1 MKEFDLVIF
10 DMAGT
15 TILDAGQVPDAFRT
29 VLHAHGIEVTDEALR
44 SVRGASK
51 REAIHRFV
59 ERHFPGEPA
68 EMDQR
73 AARIFAAFRE
83 HLANSYAQGGVQ
95 PIPGSAQTFS
105 WLHGRGIKVALNTGF
120 DRTITDLLLQ
130 AIGWDHHTVDAVI
143 CGDDVPQGRPAPFL
157 IFRAMETTEVFSVH
171 RVMNVGDTVL
181 DLQAGWNAGVAQNIG
196 VLSGAHSLDQ
206 LQKAPHT
213 RLISS
218 VAEIP
223 ALWIEGPS

>member
-1 MKEFDLVIF
+1 MKEIDLVIF

-15 TILDAGQVPDAFRT
+15 TVLDAGQVPDAFRT
-29 VLHAHGIEVTDEALR
+29 VLQAHGIEVTDEALR

-59 ERHFPGEPA
+59 ERHFPGDPTETDRQT
-68 EMDQR
+68 ED
-73 AARIFAAFRE
+73 IFSAFRD
-83 HLANSYAQGGVQ
+83 HLSKSYTQGGVK
-95 PIPGSAQTFS
+95 PIPGAEQTFE
-105 WLHGRGIKVALNTGF
+105 WLRGRGIKVALNTGF

-130 AIGWDHHTVDAVI
+130 ALGWDHHNVNAVI

-157 IFRAMETTEVFSVH
+157 IFRAMEATGTTSVH

-181 DLQAGWNAGVAQNIG
+181 DLEAGRNAGVGKNIG
-196 VLSGAHSLDQ
+196 VLSGAHSFEQ
-206 LQKAPHT
+206 LEKAPHT
-213 RLISS
+213 RLIPS

-223 ALWIEGPS
+223 TLW

>member
-1 MKEFDLVIF
+1 MKEIDLVTL

-15 TILDAGQVPDAFRT
+15 TILDAGQVPDAFRA
-29 VLHAHGIEVTDEALR
+29 VLQAHGIEVTDEALR

-51 REAIHRFV
+51 REAIRCFV
-59 ERHFPGEPA
+59 ERHLPGDPTEIDRQT
-68 EMDQR
+68 EG
-73 AARIFAAFRE
+73 IFSAFRE
-83 HLANSYAQGGVQ
+83 HLAKSYARGGVK
-95 PIPGSAQTFS
+95 PIPGAEQTFE
-105 WLHGRGIKVALNTGF
+105 WLHGRQIKVALNTGF
-120 DRTITDLLLQ
+120 DRMITDLLLR
-130 AIGWDHHTVDAVI
+130 AIGWGPESVNAVI

-157 IFRAMETTEVFSVH
+157 IFRAMEATSVIRVN

-181 DLQAGWNAGVAQNIG
+181 DLQAGWNAGVGENIG

-223 ALWIEGPS
+223 ALWSEGRG